1 MKPQTCSN
9 DILPGK
15 DSIDSPM
22 NFQTLENLNLPPV
35 WLHVMDQYQIM
46 QEIGQGSFGSV
57 IKANCKS
64 TGQDVAIKLI
74 KDFQKYDYDCCKVIR
89 EIQIMTNLREVS
101 KDKQCRFIPQLIDII
116 IPDVGADFT
125 QMEAIF
131 LVMEYEE
138 VDLRVFMQKGQ
149 SLAFSK
155 DHLRTVIYNI
165 LCAMSFCHSSNVI
178 HRDIKPSNFL
188 INSKC

>member
-1 MKPQTCSN
+1 M
-9 DILPGK
+9 
-15 DSIDSPM
+15 
-22 NFQTLENLNLPPV
+22 
-35 WLHVMDQYQIM
+35 
-46 QEIGQGSFGSV
+46 
-57 IKANCKS
+57 
-64 TGQDVAIKLI
+64 AIKLI
-74 KDFQKYDYDCCKVIR
+74 QDFHKYDYDCCKVIR

-101 KDKQCRFIPQLIDII
+101 KEKRCRFIPHLLDII
-116 IPDVGADFT
+116 IPDVVDL
-125 QMEAIF
+125 QNIF

-138 VDLRVFMQKGQ
+138 VDLRVFMQKGG